1 MFMILTLIDTK
12 LMASVIT
19 CPVRDCL
26 KNTLPSCDSRHITF
40 PGKIP
45 FAEAK
50 TLYPLTLRHEILQSF
65 YYADRSTIV
74 CVMREK
80 FCGLRISKRN

>member
-40 PGKIP
+40 PENTI
-45 FAEAK
+45 
-50 TLYPLTLRHEILQSF
+50 R
-65 YYADRSTIV
+65 RSLDSVPTHPAT
-74 CVMREK
+74 
-80 FCGLRISKRN
+80 